1 MHAAAEEGKFS
12 LFYCVQLT
20 RFIAST
26 LVLRQLEG
34 ESSVNLTLCKK
45 VVDMHVL
52 QPTLFLVYPETNS
65 VAVDRLN

>member
-1 MHAAAEEGKFS
+1 MHAAAEEGKFSS

-34 ESSVNLTLCKK
+34 ES
-45 VVDMHVL
+45 
-52 QPTLFLVYPETNS
+52 QQ
-65 VAVDRLN
+65 